1 MRMTSVLLIF
11 LLTFG
16 MVLGADGD
24 DGIDDSTTAN
34 EQNFTLTVALA
45 GVVALGILALVI
57 FSDWDE
63 SDGTEVTLTEADDP
77 VDETTA
83 LDAAERSAAEEST
96 VSSDVEDDLFSEIEG
111 D

>member
-1 MRMTSVLLIF
+1 MRMTSVLLI
-11 LLTFG
+11 LLLAFG
-16 MVLGADGD
+16 MVLGSDGTGDTD
-24 DGIDDSTTAN
+24 DPTTTN
-34 EQNFTLTVALA
+34 DQNFTLTVALA

-63 SDGTEVTLTEADDP
+63 SDGTEVTVTEAGDP

-83 LDAAERSAAEEST
+83 FDAAERSAAEEAA
-96 VSSDVEDDLFSEIEG
+96 VSSEVEDDLFSEIEG